1 VFKNSLIHVASPT
14 AFRMKTTNSLGKK
27 KPPRL
32 AVFGSVG
39 FFVRRFCFYV
49 NLPLLHRLRVGIA
62 KVKVKVKSCKI
73 HENLVIEWIDYNN
86 INA

>member
-1 VFKNSLIHVASPT
+1 MTGGF
-14 AFRMKTTNSLGKK
+14 
-27 KPPRL
+27 
-32 AVFGSVG
+32 FGSVG
-39 FFVRRFCFYV
+39 FYVRRFCFYV

-86 INA
+86 ISAQLASNLSEYTRKFIKALS